1 MIECLKFLNCFYRE
15 ERSMEKG
22 LSKDE
27 EITIFIR
34 NKITGNTFSVGVQ
47 NALGENVI
55 LDLVTTCHQELSIQD
70 R

>member
-1 MIECLKFLNCFYRE
+1 
-15 ERSMEKG
+15 MEKG